1 MSKLQYHLAMKKT
14 NSIFSSIALLAG
26 LSACS
31 SNDMP
36 VQHSDQYDNITF
48 TVEAQKV
55 ATRSNEYEKYNP
67 DQHPQQ
73 MGVFGYQTKIQ
84 ASDHTL
90 LADFNN
96 QCVTFDKAQST
107 WEYGNPKKWE
117 EYPEARFFDFLAYMP
132 YHANTDNT
140 DNTEN
145 TDNTGKQASIT
156 IQTDAAKK
164 TETYTLSIPYHP
176 TTTSTTTT
184 NTSASPFLFD
194 SKSAPII
201 CALPEHRE
209 VKDGDGKKKS
219 FDHTIRFKFDQ
230 TLIGYKLLFKLDPQM
245 GAIRQ
250 FHIKKVQITGEIP
263 TSCTITRNFTY
274 DKAKQDQATQVWTAG
289 EIQWT
294 DIKLQTFTKDNPV
307 IIPFKES
314 TQSATSSESTES
326 SATTSSLVVTS
337 NDYAQWGGTFY
348 TIPYAAFEPTIQ
360 VTYDVEMKAQD
371 GSTIV
376 TRSNITSSI
385 LLNKSNFGN
394 FNSSATA
401 TIYPIRILIQPRYL
415 YVLTDQDA
423 YTGHLL
429 ID

>member
-1 MSKLQYHLAMKKT
+1 MKKS
-14 NSIFSSIALLAG
+14 NSIISSIALLAG

-48 TVEAQKV
+48 TVETQKV
-55 ATRSNEYEKYNP
+55 ATRANEYVTYDPNL
-67 DQHPQQ
+67 HPEQ
-73 MGVFGYQTKIQ
+73 MGVFGYQAETQ
-84 ASDHTL
+84 TSAHTL
-90 LADFNN
+90 LNDFNN
-96 QCVTFDKAQST
+96 QQVTYDKTQGN
-107 WEYGNPKKWE
+107 WGYGTPKKWE
-117 EYPEARFFDFLAYMP
+117 DYQEARFFDFLAYMP
-132 YHANTDNT
+132 YRENSQ
-140 DNTEN
+140 NTEN
-145 TDNTGKQASIT
+145 PASIT
-156 IQTDAAKK
+156 IKTNADQN
-164 TETYTLSIPYHP
+164 TETYTLSIPYTP
-176 TTTSTTTT
+176 TTYASTSTTS
-184 NTSASPFLFD
+184 SASPFVFD

-209 VKDGDGKKKS
+209 VKDEKGNKKS

-230 TLIGYKLLFKLDPQM
+230 TLTGYKLLFKLDPQM

-250 FHIKKVQITGEIP
+250 FHIKKVQITGEKIP

-274 DKAKQDQATQVWTAG
+274 DKTTQKWSAG

-294 DIKLQTFTKDNPV
+294 GITLQTFTNDNPV
-307 IIPFKES
+307 IIPFKE
-314 TQSATSSESTES
+314 T
-326 SATTSSLVVTS
+326 VVTS
-337 NDYAQWGGTFY
+337 TDYAQWGGTFY
-348 TIPYAAFEPTIQ
+348 TIPYATFEPTIQ

-371 GSTIV
+371 GTTIV
-376 TRSNITSSI
+376 TRKDVTSSI
-385 LLNKSNFGN
+385 ILNKSNFGS

>member
-1 MSKLQYHLAMKKT
+1 MKKS
-14 NSIFSSIALLAG
+14 NSIISSIALLAG

-48 TVEAQKV
+48 TVETQKV
-55 ATRSNEYEKYNP
+55 ATRANEYVTYDPNL
-67 DQHPQQ
+67 HPEQ
-73 MGVFGYQTKIQ
+73 MGVFGYQAETQ
-84 ASDHTL
+84 TSAHTL
-90 LADFNN
+90 LNDFNN
-96 QCVTFDKAQST
+96 QQVTYDKTQGT
-107 WEYGNPKKWE
+107 WGYGTPKKWE
-117 EYPEARFFDFLAYMP
+117 DYKEARFFDFLAYMP
-132 YHANTDNT
+132 YRENSQ
-140 DNTEN
+140 NTEN
-145 TDNTGKQASIT
+145 PASIT
-156 IQTDAAKK
+156 IKTDADQN
-164 TETYTLSIPYHP
+164 TETYTLSVPYTP
-176 TTTSTTTT
+176 TTYAT
-184 NTSASPFLFD
+184 ASPFVFD

-209 VKDGDGKKKS
+209 VKAEDGTKKN

-230 TLIGYKLLFKLDPQM
+230 TLTGYKLLFKLDPQM

-250 FHIKKVQITGEIP
+250 FHIQKVQITGEIP
-263 TSCTITRNFTY
+263 TSCTIIRNFTY
-274 DKAKQDQATQVWTAG
+274 DKNTQVWTAG
-289 EIQWT
+289 GIQWT
-294 DIKLQTFTKDNPV
+294 GITLQTFTNDNPV
-307 IIPFKES
+307 IIPFKE
-314 TQSATSSESTES
+314 T
-326 SATTSSLVVTS
+326 VVTS
-337 NDYAQWGGTFY
+337 TDYAQWGGTFY

-371 GSTIV
+371 GTTIV
-376 TRSNITSSI
+376 TRKDVTSSI
-385 LLNKSNFGN
+385 ILNKSNFGS

>member
-1 MSKLQYHLAMKKT
+1 MKKS
-14 NSIFSSIALLAG
+14 NPIFSSIALLAG

-48 TVEAQKV
+48 TVETQKV
-55 ATRSNEYEKYNP
+55 ATRVNEYEKYNP
-67 DQHPQQ
+67 SQHPLQ
-73 MGVFGYQTKIQ
+73 MGVFGYQAEALT
-84 ASDHTL
+84 SDHTL
-90 LADFNN
+90 LGDFNN
-96 QCVTFDKAQST
+96 RKVTFNQDQSS
-107 WEYGNPKKWE
+107 WEYGTPKKWE
-117 EYPEARFFDFLAYMP
+117 EYKNARFFDFLAYMP
-132 YHANTDNT
+132 YSDNT
-140 DNTEN
+140 ANPE
-145 TDNTGKQASIT
+145 KQASIT
-156 IQTDAAKK
+156 IQTDAVKQ
-164 TETYTLSIPYHP
+164 TETYTLSIPYDP
-176 TTTSTTTT
+176 TTYTT
-184 NTSASPFLFD
+184 ASPFLFD

-209 VKDGDGKKKS
+209 VKDEKGNKKS

-230 TLIGYKLLFKLDPQM
+230 TLTGYKLLFKLDPQM

-274 DKAKQDQATQVWTAG
+274 DKTTQKWSAR

-294 DIKLQTFTKDNPV
+294 DITLQTFTNNNPV
-307 IIPFKES
+307 NIPFKE
-314 TQSATSSESTES
+314 T
-326 SATTSSLVVTS
+326 VVTPT
-337 NDYAQWGGTFY
+337 DYAQWGGTFY

-371 GSTIV
+371 GTTIV
-376 TRSNITSSI
+376 TRKDVTSSI
-385 LLNKSNFGN
+385 ILNKSNFGK

>member
-1 MSKLQYHLAMKKT
+1 MKKS
-14 NSIFSSIALLAG
+14 NSIISSIALLAG

-48 TVEAQKV
+48 TVETQKV
-55 ATRSNEYEKYNP
+55 TTRANEYETYDP
-67 DQHPQQ
+67 DLHPQQ
-73 MGVFGYQTKIQ
+73 MGVFGYQANSKT
-84 ASDHTL
+84 SDHTL
-90 LADFNN
+90 LNDFNN
-96 QCVTFDKAQST
+96 HQVTYDKSQGT
-107 WEYGNPKKWE
+107 WGYGEPKKWE
-117 EYPEARFFDFLAYMP
+117 EYKNARFFDFLAYMP
-132 YHANTDNT
+132 YRENSQ
-140 DNTEN
+140 NTEN
-145 TDNTGKQASIT
+145 PASIT
-156 IQTDAAKK
+156 IKTDADQN
-164 TETYTLSIPYHP
+164 TETYTLSVPYTP
-176 TTTSTTTT
+176 TTYASISTT
-184 NTSASPFLFD
+184 TSASPFVFD

-209 VKDGDGKKKS
+209 VKDEKGNKKS

-230 TLIGYKLLFKLDPQM
+230 TLTGYKLLFKLDPQM

-263 TSCTITRNFTY
+263 TSCTIIRNFNY
-274 DKAKQDQATQVWTAG
+274 DKTKQEWTAG
-289 EIQWT
+289 GIQWT
-294 DIKLQTFTKDNPV
+294 GITLQTFTNDNPV
-307 IIPFKES
+307 IIPFKE
-314 TQSATSSESTES
+314 T
-326 SATTSSLVVTS
+326 VVTS
-337 NDYAQWGGTFY
+337 TDYAQWGGTFY

-371 GSTIV
+371 GTTIV
-376 TRSNITSSI
+376 TRQGVTSSI
-385 LLNKSNFGN
+385 ILNKSNFGS

>member
-1 MSKLQYHLAMKKT
+1 MKKS
-14 NSIFSSIALLAG
+14 NPIFSSIALLAG

-48 TVEAQKV
+48 TVETQKV
-55 ATRSNEYEKYNP
+55 ATRANEYETYDP
-67 DQHPQQ
+67 DLHPQQ
-73 MGVFGYQTKIQ
+73 MGVFGYQANSQT
-84 ASDHTL
+84 SDHTL
-90 LADFNN
+90 LGNFNN
-96 QCVTFDKAQST
+96 QQVIFDKTQST
-107 WEYGNPKKWE
+107 WEYGTPKKWE
-117 EYPEARFFDFLAYMP
+117 DYQEARFFDFLAYMP
-132 YHANTDNT
+132 YRDNK

-145 TDNTGKQASIT
+145 TEKQASIT
-156 IQTDAAKK
+156 IQNDAVKQ

-176 TTTSTTTT
+176 TTY
-184 NTSASPFLFD
+184 TSASPFVFD

-209 VKDGDGKKKS
+209 VKDENGNKKS
-219 FDHTIRFKFDQ
+219 FDHTVRFKFDQ

-250 FHIKKVQITGEIP
+250 FHIKKVQIIGEIP
-263 TSCTITRNFTY
+263 TSCTIIRNFTY
-274 DKAKQDQATQVWTAG
+274 DKPKQVWTAEG
-289 EIQWT
+289 IQWT
-294 DIKLQTFTKDNPV
+294 GITLQTFTNDNPV
-307 IIPFKES
+307 NIPFKE
-314 TQSATSSESTES
+314 T
-326 SATTSSLVVTS
+326 VVTPT
-337 NDYAQWGGTFY
+337 DYAQWGGTFY

-376 TRSNITSSI
+376 TRNDITSSI
-385 LLNKSNFGN
+385 VLNKSNFGS

>member
-1 MSKLQYHLAMKKT
+1 MKKS
-14 NSIFSSIALLAG
+14 NSIISSIALLAG

-48 TVEAQKV
+48 TVETQKV
-55 ATRSNEYEKYNP
+55 ATRANEYVTYDPNL
-67 DQHPQQ
+67 HPEQ
-73 MGVFGYQTKIQ
+73 MGVFGYQAETQ
-84 ASDHTL
+84 TSAHTL
-90 LADFNN
+90 LNDFNN
-96 QCVTFDKAQST
+96 QQVTYDKTQGT
-107 WEYGNPKKWE
+107 WGYGEPKKWE
-117 EYPEARFFDFLAYMP
+117 EYKNARFFDFLAYMP
-132 YHANTDNT
+132 YR
-140 DNTEN
+140 EN
-145 TDNTGKQASIT
+145 TQNTASIT
-156 IQTDAAKK
+156 IKTDADQN
-164 TETYTLSIPYHP
+164 TETYTLSVPYTP
-176 TTTSTTTT
+176 TTYASTSTT
-184 NTSASPFLFD
+184 TSASPFVFD

-209 VKDGDGKKKS
+209 VKAEDDTKKS

-230 TLIGYKLLFKLDPQM
+230 TLTGYKLLFKLDPQM

-263 TSCTITRNFTY
+263 TSCTIIRKFTY
-274 DKAKQDQATQVWTAG
+274 DKTKQEWSAG

-294 DIKLQTFTKDNPV
+294 DITLQTFTNDIPV
-307 IIPFKES
+307 IIPSKE
-314 TQSATSSESTES
+314 T
-326 SATTSSLVVTS
+326 VVTS
-337 NDYAQWGGTFY
+337 TDYAQWGGTFY

-371 GSTIV
+371 GTTIV
-376 TRSNITSSI
+376 TRQGVTSSI
-385 LLNKSNFGN
+385 ILNKSNFGS

>member
-1 MSKLQYHLAMKKT
+1 MKKS
-14 NSIFSSIALLAG
+14 NSIISSIALLAG

-48 TVEAQKV
+48 TVETQKV
-55 ATRSNEYEKYNP
+55 ATRANSYEKY
-67 DQHPQQ
+67 DSKIHPEQ
-73 MGVFGYQTKIQ
+73 MGVFGYQT
-84 ASDHTL
+84 ASQQSGQTIPNVFD
-90 LADFNN
+90 N
-96 QCVTFDKAQST
+96 QKVTFDKTQST
-107 WEYGNPKKWE
+107 WEYGTPKKWE
-117 EYPEARFFDFLAYMP
+117 DYQEARFFDFLAYMP
-132 YHANTDNT
+132 YRENTANT
-140 DNTEN
+140 EE
-145 TDNTGKQASIT
+145 KQASIT
-156 IQTDAAKK
+156 IQSDAANQ
-164 TETYTLSIPYHP
+164 TETYTLSVPYTP
-176 TTTSTTTT
+176 TTYASTSTTS
-184 NTSASPFLFD
+184 SASPFVFD

-209 VKDGDGKKKS
+209 VKAEDGTKKS

-230 TLIGYKLLFKLDPQM
+230 TLIGYKLLFKLDPKM

-250 FHIKKVQITGEIP
+250 FHIKKVQITGEKIP

-274 DKAKQDQATQVWTAG
+274 DKNTQVWSAG
-289 EIQWT
+289 EIKWT
-294 DIKLQTFTKDNPV
+294 DITLQTFTNDNPV
-307 IIPFKES
+307 IIPFKE
-314 TQSATSSESTES
+314 T
-326 SATTSSLVVTS
+326 VVTS
-337 NDYAQWGGTFY
+337 TDYAQWGGTFY

-360 VTYDVEMKAQD
+360 VTYDVEMKAQN
-371 GSTIV
+371 GTTIV
-376 TRSNITSSI
+376 TRKDVTSSI
-385 LLNKSNFGN
+385 ILNKSNFGS

>member
-1 MSKLQYHLAMKKT
+1 MKKS
-14 NSIFSSIALLAG
+14 NSIISSIALLAG

-48 TVEAQKV
+48 TVETQKV
-55 ATRSNEYEKYNP
+55 ATRANEYVTYDPNL
-67 DQHPQQ
+67 HPEQ
-73 MGVFGYQTKIQ
+73 MGVFGYQAETQ
-84 ASDHTL
+84 TSAHTL
-90 LADFNN
+90 LNDFNN
-96 QCVTFDKAQST
+96 QQVTYDKTQGT
-107 WEYGNPKKWE
+107 WGYGTPKKWE
-117 EYPEARFFDFLAYMP
+117 DYQEARFFDFLAYMP
-132 YHANTDNT
+132 YRENTQ
-140 DNTEN
+140 NTEN
-145 TDNTGKQASIT
+145 PASIT
-156 IQTDAAKK
+156 IKTDADQN
-164 TETYTLSIPYHP
+164 TETYTLSVPYTP
-176 TTTSTTTT
+176 TTYASTSTTS
-184 NTSASPFLFD
+184 SASPFVFD

-209 VKDGDGKKKS
+209 VKDEKGNKKS

-230 TLIGYKLLFKLDPQM
+230 TLTGYKLLFKLDPQM

-250 FHIKKVQITGEIP
+250 FHIKKVQITGEKIP

-274 DKAKQDQATQVWTAG
+274 DKTTQKWSAG

-294 DIKLQTFTKDNPV
+294 GITLQTFTNDNPV
-307 IIPFKES
+307 IIPFKE
-314 TQSATSSESTES
+314 T
-326 SATTSSLVVTS
+326 VVTS
-337 NDYAQWGGTFY
+337 TDYAQWGGTFY
-348 TIPYAAFEPTIQ
+348 TIPYATFEPTIQ

-371 GSTIV
+371 GTTIF
-376 TRSNITSSI
+376 TRKDVTSSI
-385 LLNKSNFGN
+385 VLNKSNFGS

>member
-1 MSKLQYHLAMKKT
+1 MKKS
-14 NSIFSSIALLAG
+14 NSIISSIALLAG

-48 TVEAQKV
+48 TVETQKV
-55 ATRSNEYEKYNP
+55 ATRANEYVTYDPNL
-67 DQHPQQ
+67 HPEQ
-73 MGVFGYQTKIQ
+73 MGVFGYQAETQ
-84 ASDHTL
+84 TSAHTL
-90 LADFNN
+90 LNDFNN
-96 QCVTFDKAQST
+96 QQVTYDKTQGT
-107 WEYGNPKKWE
+107 WGYGTPKKWE
-117 EYPEARFFDFLAYMP
+117 DYKEARFFDFLAYMP
-132 YHANTDNT
+132 YRENSQ
-140 DNTEN
+140 NTEN
-145 TDNTGKQASIT
+145 PASIT
-156 IQTDAAKK
+156 LKTDADQN
-164 TETYTLSIPYHP
+164 TETYTLSVPYTP
-176 TTTSTTTT
+176 TTYASTSTTS
-184 NTSASPFLFD
+184 SASPFVFD

-209 VKDGDGKKKS
+209 VKAEDGTKKS

-230 TLIGYKLLFKLDPQM
+230 TLTGYKLLFKLDPQM

-250 FHIKKVQITGEIP
+250 FHIKKVQITGEKIP

-274 DKAKQDQATQVWTAG
+274 DKTTQKWSAG

-294 DIKLQTFTKDNPV
+294 GITLQTFTNDNPV
-307 IIPFKES
+307 IIPFKE
-314 TQSATSSESTES
+314 T
-326 SATTSSLVVTS
+326 VVTS
-337 NDYAQWGGTFY
+337 TDYAQWGGTFY

-371 GSTIV
+371 GTTIV
-376 TRSNITSSI
+376 TRKDVTSSI
-385 LLNKSNFGN
+385 ILNKSNFGS

>member
-1 MSKLQYHLAMKKT
+1 MKKS
-14 NSIFSSIALLAG
+14 NSIISSIALLAG

-48 TVEAQKV
+48 TVETQKI
-55 ATRSNEYEKYNP
+55 ATRANEYENYDP
-67 DQHPQQ
+67 DLHPLQ
-73 MGVFGYQTKIQ
+73 MGVFGYQVNSQ

-90 LADFNN
+90 LNDFNN
-96 QCVTFDKAQST
+96 QQVTFDKSQKT
-107 WEYGNPKKWE
+107 WGYGEPKKWE
-117 EYPEARFFDFLAYMP
+117 DYQEARFFDFLAYMP
-132 YHANTDNT
+132 YHDNT
-140 DNTEN
+140 QNTE
-145 TDNTGKQASIT
+145 KQASIT
-156 IQTDAAKK
+156 IQTDAAKQP
-164 TETYTLSIPYHP
+164 ETYTLSVPYNP
-176 TTTSTTTT
+176 TTYTSTSTTT
-184 NTSASPFLFD
+184 SSSPFLFD

-209 VKDGDGKKKS
+209 VKGEDGTKKS

-230 TLIGYKLLFKLDPQM
+230 TLIGYKLLFKLDPKM
-245 GAIRQ
+245 GVIRQ
-250 FHIKKVQITGEIP
+250 FHIKKVQITGEKIP

-274 DKAKQDQATQVWTAG
+274 DKNTQVWSAG
-289 EIQWT
+289 EIKWT
-294 DIKLQTFTKDNPV
+294 DITLQTFTNDNPV
-307 IIPFKES
+307 IIPFKE
-314 TQSATSSESTES
+314 T
-326 SATTSSLVVTS
+326 VVTS
-337 NDYAQWGGTFY
+337 TDYAQWGGTFY

-371 GSTIV
+371 GTTIV
-376 TRSNITSSI
+376 TRKDVTSSI
-385 LLNKSNFGN
+385 ILNKSNFGS

-415 YVLTDQDA
+415 YVLSDQDA

>member
-1 MSKLQYHLAMKKT
+1 MKKS
-14 NSIFSSIALLAG
+14 NPIFSSIALLAG

-36 VQHSDQYDNITF
+36 VQHSDQFDNITF
-48 TVEAQKV
+48 TVETQKV
-55 ATRSNEYEKYNP
+55 ATRANAYEKYDP
-67 DQHPQQ
+67 DQHPLQ
-73 MGVFGYQTKIQ
+73 MGVFGYQANSP

-90 LADFNN
+90 LDDFDNRK
-96 QCVTFDKAQST
+96 VTFNQDQSS
-107 WEYGNPKKWE
+107 WEYGTPKKWE
-117 EYPEARFFDFLAYMP
+117 EYQEARFFDFLAYMP
-132 YHANTDNT
+132 YRDNK

-145 TDNTGKQASIT
+145 TEKLPSIT
-156 IQTDAAKK
+156 IQNDAAKQ
-164 TETYTLSIPYHP
+164 TETYTLSIPYHL
-176 TTTSTTTT
+176 TTY
-184 NTSASPFLFD
+184 TSASPFLFD

-209 VKDGDGKKKS
+209 VKDENGNKKS
-219 FDHTIRFKFDQ
+219 FDHTVRFKFDQ

-250 FHIKKVQITGEIP
+250 FHIKNVQITGKIP
-263 TSCTITRNFTY
+263 TSCTITRNFIYNKT
-274 DKAKQDQATQVWTAG
+274 TQKWTAE
-289 EIQWT
+289 EIQWRDT
-294 DIKLQTFTKDNPV
+294 TLQTFTNANPV

-314 TQSATSSESTES
+314 
-326 SATTSSLVVTS
+326 SLVVTS
-337 NDYAQWGGTFY
+337 TDFSQWGGTFY

-371 GSTIV
+371 GTTIV
-376 TRSNITSSI
+376 TRKDVTSSI
-385 LLNKSNFGN
+385 VLNESNFGK
-394 FNSSATA
+394 FNSNATA

>member
-1 MSKLQYHLAMKKT
+1 MKKS
-14 NSIFSSIALLAG
+14 NSIISSIALLAG
-26 LSACS
+26 FSACS

-48 TVEAQKV
+48 TVETQKV
-55 ATRSNEYEKYNP
+55 ATRANVYENYNP

-73 MGVFGYQTKIQ
+73 MGVFGYQANSQ
-84 ASDHTL
+84 ASDHTIL
-90 LADFNN
+90 DGFNN
-96 QCVTFDKAQST
+96 QQVTFNQTQST
-107 WEYGNPKKWE
+107 WEYGTPKKWE
-117 EYPEARFFDFLAYMP
+117 DYKEARFFDFLAYMP

-145 TDNTGKQASIT
+145 TTNTEKQASIT
-156 IQTDAAKK
+156 IQNDAAKQ
-164 TETYTLSIPYHP
+164 TETYTLSIPYDP
-176 TTTSTTTT
+176 TTYTT
-184 NTSASPFLFD
+184 ASPFVFD

-209 VKDGDGKKKS
+209 VKDKDGNKKS

-230 TLIGYKLLFKLDPQM
+230 TLTGYKLLFKLDPQM

-263 TSCTITRNFTY
+263 TSCTITRNFTF
-274 DKAKQDQATQVWTAG
+274 DKTTQEWTAEG
-289 EIQWT
+289 IQWT
-294 DIKLQTFTKDNPV
+294 GITLQTFTNDNPV
-307 IIPFKES
+307 IIPFKE
-314 TQSATSSESTES
+314 T
-326 SATTSSLVVTS
+326 VVTPT
-337 NDYAQWGGTFY
+337 DYAQWGGTFY
-348 TIPYAAFEPTIQ
+348 TIPYAACEPTIQ

-371 GSTIV
+371 GTTIV
-376 TRSNITSSI
+376 TRKDVTSSI
-385 LLNKSNFGN
+385 VLNKSNFGS

>member
-1 MSKLQYHLAMKKT
+1 MKKS
-14 NSIFSSIALLAG
+14 NPIFSSIALLAG

-36 VQHSDQYDNITF
+36 IQHSDQYDNITF
-48 TVEAQKV
+48 TVETQKV
-55 ATRSNEYEKYNP
+55 VTRANDYEEYNP
-67 DQHPQQ
+67 EQHPLQ
-73 MGVFGYQTKIQ
+73 MGVFGYQANSQT
-84 ASDHTL
+84 SDHTL
-90 LADFNN
+90 LNDFNN
-96 QCVTFDKAQST
+96 QQVTFDKSQKN
-107 WEYGNPKKWE
+107 WGYGEPKKWE
-117 EYPEARFFDFLAYMP
+117 DYKETRFFDFLAYMP
-132 YHANTDNT
+132 YH
-140 DNTEN
+140 EN
-145 TDNTGKQASIT
+145 TGNPANIT
-156 IQTDAAKK
+156 IQTDAAKN
-164 TETYTLSIPYHP
+164 TETYTLSVPYPP
-176 TTTSTTTT
+176 TTSASTSTTAST
-184 NTSASPFLFD
+184 SPFLFD

-209 VKDGDGKKKS
+209 VKEADGNKKS

-230 TLIGYKLLFKLDPQM
+230 TLTGYKLLFKLDPQM

-274 DKAKQDQATQVWTAG
+274 DKTKQEWTAEG
-289 EIQWT
+289 IQWT
-294 DIKLQTFTKDNPV
+294 GITLQTFTNNNPV
-307 IIPFKES
+307 NIPFKE
-314 TQSATSSESTES
+314 T
-326 SATTSSLVVTS
+326 VVTPT
-337 NDYAQWGGTFY
+337 DYAQWGGTFY

-371 GSTIV
+371 GTTIV
-376 TRSNITSSI
+376 TREDVTSSI
-385 LLNKSNFGN
+385 VLNKSNFGS

-415 YVLTDQDA
+415 YVLSDQDA

>member
-1 MSKLQYHLAMKKT
+1 MKKS
-14 NSIFSSIALLAG
+14 NPFISSIALLAG

-48 TVEAQKV
+48 TVETQKV
-55 ATRSNEYEKYNP
+55 TTRANAYEKYDP
-67 DQHPQQ
+67 DQHPLQ
-73 MGVFGYQTKIQ
+73 MGVFGYQANSP

-90 LADFNN
+90 LDDFDNRK
-96 QCVTFDKAQST
+96 VTFYQDQSS
-107 WEYGNPKKWE
+107 WEYGTPKKWE
-117 EYPEARFFDFLAYMP
+117 EYQEARFFDFLAYMP
-132 YHANTDNT
+132 YSDNT
-140 DNTEN
+140 TNPE
-145 TDNTGKQASIT
+145 KPASVT
-156 IQTDAAKK
+156 IQSDAAKQ
-164 TETYTLSIPYHP
+164 TETYTLSIPYDP
-176 TTTSTTTT
+176 TTY
-184 NTSASPFLFD
+184 TSASPFLFD

-209 VKDGDGKKKS
+209 VKAEDGTKKS

-245 GAIRQ
+245 GVIRQ
-250 FHIKKVQITGEIP
+250 FHIKNIQITGKIP
-263 TSCTITRNFTY
+263 TSCTITRNFIYNKT
-274 DKAKQDQATQVWTAG
+274 TQKWTAE
-289 EIQWT
+289 EIQWRDT
-294 DIKLQTFTKDNPV
+294 TLQTFTNANPV

-314 TQSATSSESTES
+314 
-326 SATTSSLVVTS
+326 SLVVTS
-337 NDYAQWGGTFY
+337 TDFSQWGGTFY

-371 GSTIV
+371 GTTIV
-376 TRSNITSSI
+376 TRKDVTSSI
-385 LLNKSNFGN
+385 VLNESNFGK
-394 FNSSATA
+394 FNTSATA
-401 TIYPIRILIQPRYL
+401 TIYSIRILIQPRYL

>member
-1 MSKLQYHLAMKKT
+1 MKKS
-14 NSIFSSIALLAG
+14 NSIISSIALLAG

-48 TVEAQKV
+48 TVETQKV
-55 ATRSNEYEKYNP
+55 ATRANEYVTYDPNL
-67 DQHPQQ
+67 HPEQ
-73 MGVFGYQTKIQ
+73 MGVFGYQAETQ
-84 ASDHTL
+84 TSAHTL
-90 LADFNN
+90 LNDFNN
-96 QCVTFDKAQST
+96 QQVTYDKTQGT
-107 WEYGNPKKWE
+107 WEYGTPKKWE
-117 EYPEARFFDFLAYMP
+117 DYQEARFFDFLAYMP
-132 YHANTDNT
+132 YRENSQ
-140 DNTEN
+140 NTEN
-145 TDNTGKQASIT
+145 PASIT
-156 IQTDAAKK
+156 IKTDADQN
-164 TETYTLSIPYHP
+164 TETYTLSVPYTP
-176 TTTSTTTT
+176 TTYASTSTTS
-184 NTSASPFLFD
+184 SASPFVFD

-209 VKDGDGKKKS
+209 VKAEDGTKKS

-230 TLIGYKLLFKLDPQM
+230 TLTGYKLLFKLDPQM

-250 FHIKKVQITGEIP
+250 FHIKKVQITGEKIP

-274 DKAKQDQATQVWTAG
+274 DKTTQVWTAG
-289 EIQWT
+289 GIQWT
-294 DIKLQTFTKDNPV
+294 GITLQTFTNDNPV
-307 IIPFKES
+307 IIPFKE
-314 TQSATSSESTES
+314 T
-326 SATTSSLVVTS
+326 VVTS
-337 NDYAQWGGTFY
+337 TDYAQWGGTFY
-348 TIPYAAFEPTIQ
+348 TIPYATFEPTIQ

-371 GSTIV
+371 GTTIF
-376 TRSNITSSI
+376 TRKDVTSSI
-385 LLNKSNFGN
+385 VLNKSNFGS

>member
-1 MSKLQYHLAMKKT
+1 MKKS
-14 NSIFSSIALLAG
+14 NSIISSIALLAG
-26 LSACS
+26 FSACS

-48 TVEAQKV
+48 TVETQKV
-55 ATRSNEYEKYNP
+55 ATRANEYETYDPNL
-67 DQHPQQ
+67 HPEQ
-73 MGVFGYQTKIQ
+73 MGVFGYQANSQT
-84 ASDHTL
+84 SDHTL
-90 LADFNN
+90 LGDFNN
-96 QCVTFDKAQST
+96 QQVTYDKSQGT
-107 WEYGNPKKWE
+107 WGYGEPKKWE
-117 EYPEARFFDFLAYMP
+117 DYREARFFDFLAYMP
-132 YHANTDNT
+132 YHDNTANT
-140 DNTEN
+140 E
-145 TDNTGKQASIT
+145 KQASIT
-156 IQTDAAKK
+156 IQNDAK
-164 TETYTLSIPYHP
+164 TETYTLSIPYDP
-176 TTTSTTTT
+176 TTY
-184 NTSASPFLFD
+184 TSASPFVFD

-209 VKDGDGKKKS
+209 VKAEDGTKKS
-219 FDHTIRFKFDQ
+219 FDHIIRFKFDQ

-263 TSCTITRNFTY
+263 TSCTIIRNFTY
-274 DKAKQDQATQVWTAG
+274 DKTKQEWTAEG
-289 EIQWT
+289 IQWT
-294 DIKLQTFTKDNPV
+294 GITLQTFTNDNPV
-307 IIPFKES
+307 IIPFKE
-314 TQSATSSESTES
+314 T
-326 SATTSSLVVTS
+326 VVTS
-337 NDYAQWGGTFY
+337 TDYAQWGGTFY

-371 GSTIV
+371 GNTIV
-376 TRSNITSSI
+376 TRKDVTSSI
-385 LLNKSNFGN
+385 VLNKSNFGS

>member
-1 MSKLQYHLAMKKT
+1 MKKS
-14 NSIFSSIALLAG
+14 NSIISSIALLAG

-36 VQHSDQYDNITF
+36 VQHSDQYDNIMF
-48 TVEAQKV
+48 TVETQKV
-55 ATRSNEYEKYNP
+55 ATRANEYETYDP
-67 DQHPQQ
+67 DLHPQQ
-73 MGVFGYQTKIQ
+73 MGVFGYQANSQT
-84 ASDHTL
+84 SDHTL
-90 LADFNN
+90 LGDFNN
-96 QCVTFDKAQST
+96 QQVIFDKTQST
-107 WEYGNPKKWE
+107 WEYDTPKKWE

-132 YHANTDNT
+132 YHDNTANT
-140 DNTEN
+140 E
-145 TDNTGKQASIT
+145 KQASIT
-156 IQTDAAKK
+156 IQNDAK
-164 TETYTLSIPYHP
+164 TETYTLSIPYDP
-176 TTTSTTTT
+176 TTYTT
-184 NTSASPFLFD
+184 ASPFLFD

-209 VKDGDGKKKS
+209 VKAEDGTKKS

-274 DKAKQDQATQVWTAG
+274 DKTKQEWTAG
-289 EIQWT
+289 GIQWT
-294 DIKLQTFTKDNPV
+294 GITLQTFTNDNPV
-307 IIPFKES
+307 IIPFKE
-314 TQSATSSESTES
+314 T
-326 SATTSSLVVTS
+326 VVTPT
-337 NDYAQWGGTFY
+337 DYAQWGGTFY

-371 GSTIV
+371 GTTIV
-376 TRSNITSSI
+376 TRKDVTSSI
-385 LLNKSNFGN
+385 VLNKSNFGS

>member
-1 MSKLQYHLAMKKT
+1 MKKS
-14 NSIFSSIALLAG
+14 NPIFSSIALLAG
-26 LSACS
+26 LTACS

-48 TVEAQKV
+48 TVETQKV
-55 ATRSNEYEKYNP
+55 ATRANAYEKYDP
-67 DQHPQQ
+67 DQHPLQ
-73 MGVFGYQTKIQ
+73 MGVFGYQANSP

-90 LADFNN
+90 LDDFDNRK
-96 QCVTFDKAQST
+96 VTFYQDQSS
-107 WEYGNPKKWE
+107 WEYGTPKKWE
-117 EYPEARFFDFLAYMP
+117 DYQEARFFDFLAYMP
-132 YHANTDNT
+132 YHE
-140 DNTEN
+140 NTEN
-145 TDNTGKQASIT
+145 KANIT
-156 IQTDAAKK
+156 IQPDAANK
-164 TETYTLSIPYHP
+164 TETYTLSVPYNP
-176 TTTSTTTT
+176 TTYAST
-184 NTSASPFLFD
+184 SPFLFD

-209 VKDGDGKKKS
+209 VKDKDGNKKS

-245 GAIRQ
+245 GVIRQ
-250 FHIKKVQITGEIP
+250 FHIKNIQITGKIP
-263 TSCTITRNFTY
+263 TSCTITRNFIYNKT
-274 DKAKQDQATQVWTAG
+274 TQKWTAE
-289 EIQWT
+289 EIQWRDT
-294 DIKLQTFTKDNPV
+294 TLQTFTNANPV

-314 TQSATSSESTES
+314 
-326 SATTSSLVVTS
+326 SLVVTS
-337 NDYAQWGGTFY
+337 TDFSQWGGTFY

-371 GSTIV
+371 GNTIV
-376 TRSNITSSI
+376 TRSDVTSSI
-385 LLNKSNFGN
+385 ILNESNFGK

>member
-1 MSKLQYHLAMKKT
+1 MKKS
-14 NSIFSSIALLAG
+14 NSIISSIALLAG

-48 TVEAQKV
+48 TVETQKV
-55 ATRSNEYEKYNP
+55 ATRTNSYEKY
-67 DQHPQQ
+67 DSKIHPEQ
-73 MGVFGYQTKIQ
+73 MGVFGYQT
-84 ASDHTL
+84 ASQQSGQTMPNVFD
-90 LADFNN
+90 N
-96 QCVTFDKAQST
+96 QKVAFDKTQGT
-107 WEYGNPKKWE
+107 WGYGTPKKWE
-117 EYPEARFFDFLAYMP
+117 DYKEARFFDFLAYMP
-132 YHANTDNT
+132 YRENSQ
-140 DNTEN
+140 NTEN
-145 TDNTGKQASIT
+145 PASIT
-156 IQTDAAKK
+156 IKTDADQN
-164 TETYTLSIPYHP
+164 TETYTLSVPYTP
-176 TTTSTTTT
+176 TTYAT
-184 NTSASPFLFD
+184 ASPFVFD

-209 VKDGDGKKKS
+209 VKDKDGNKKS

-230 TLIGYKLLFKLDPQM
+230 TLTGYKLLFKLDPQM

-250 FHIKKVQITGEIP
+250 FNIKNVQIIGEIP
-263 TSCTITRNFTY
+263 TSCTIIRNFTY
-274 DKAKQDQATQVWTAG
+274 DKNTQVCTAG

-294 DIKLQTFTKDNPV
+294 GITLQTFTNDNPV
-307 IIPFKES
+307 IIPFKE
-314 TQSATSSESTES
+314 T
-326 SATTSSLVVTS
+326 VVTS
-337 NDYAQWGGTFY
+337 TDYAQWGGTFY

-371 GSTIV
+371 GTTIV
-376 TRSNITSSI
+376 TRKDVTSSI
-385 LLNKSNFGN
+385 VLNKSNFGS

>member
-1 MSKLQYHLAMKKT
+1 MKKS
-14 NSIFSSIALLAG
+14 NSIISSIALLAG

-48 TVEAQKV
+48 TVETQKV
-55 ATRSNEYEKYNP
+55 ATRTNSYEKY
-67 DQHPQQ
+67 DSKIHPEQ
-73 MGVFGYQTKIQ
+73 MGVFGYQT
-84 ASDHTL
+84 ASQQSGQTMPNVFD
-90 LADFNN
+90 N
-96 QCVTFDKAQST
+96 QKVAFDKTQGT
-107 WEYGNPKKWE
+107 WEYGTPKKWE
-117 EYPEARFFDFLAYMP
+117 DYKEARFFDFLAYMP
-132 YHANTDNT
+132 YRENSQ
-140 DNTEN
+140 NTEN
-145 TDNTGKQASIT
+145 PASIT
-156 IQTDAAKK
+156 IKTDADQN
-164 TETYTLSIPYHP
+164 TETYTLSVPYTP
-176 TTTSTTTT
+176 TTYASISTT
-184 NTSASPFLFD
+184 TSASPFVFD

-209 VKDGDGKKKS
+209 VKDEKGNKKS

-230 TLIGYKLLFKLDPQM
+230 TLTGYKLLFKLDPQM

-263 TSCTITRNFTY
+263 TSCTIIRNFNY
-274 DKAKQDQATQVWTAG
+274 DKTKQEWTAG
-289 EIQWT
+289 GIQWT
-294 DIKLQTFTKDNPV
+294 GITLQTFTNDNPV
-307 IIPFKES
+307 IIPFKE
-314 TQSATSSESTES
+314 T
-326 SATTSSLVVTS
+326 VVTS
-337 NDYAQWGGTFY
+337 TDYAQWGGTFY

-371 GSTIV
+371 GTTIV
-376 TRSNITSSI
+376 TRKDVTSSI
-385 LLNKSNFGN
+385 VLNKSNFGS

>member
-1 MSKLQYHLAMKKT
+1 MKKS
-14 NSIFSSIALLAG
+14 NSIISSIALLAG

-48 TVEAQKV
+48 TVETQKV
-55 ATRSNEYEKYNP
+55 ATRANEYVTYDPNL
-67 DQHPQQ
+67 HPEQ
-73 MGVFGYQTKIQ
+73 MGVFGYQAETQ
-84 ASDHTL
+84 TSAHTL
-90 LADFNN
+90 LNDFNN
-96 QCVTFDKAQST
+96 QQVTYDKTQGT
-107 WEYGNPKKWE
+107 WGYGTPKKWE
-117 EYPEARFFDFLAYMP
+117 DYQEARFFDFLAYMP
-132 YHANTDNT
+132 YRENSQ
-140 DNTEN
+140 NTEN
-145 TDNTGKQASIT
+145 PASIT
-156 IQTDAAKK
+156 IKTNADQN
-164 TETYTLSIPYHP
+164 TETYTLSIPYTP
-176 TTTSTTTT
+176 TTYASTSTTS
-184 NTSASPFLFD
+184 SASPFVFD

-209 VKDGDGKKKS
+209 VKDEKGNKKS

-230 TLIGYKLLFKLDPQM
+230 TLTGYKLLFKLDPQM

-250 FHIKKVQITGEIP
+250 FHIQKVQITGEIP
-263 TSCTITRNFTY
+263 TSCTIIRNFTY
-274 DKAKQDQATQVWTAG
+274 DKNTQVCTAG

-294 DIKLQTFTKDNPV
+294 GITLQTFTNDNPV
-307 IIPFKES
+307 IIPFKE
-314 TQSATSSESTES
+314 T
-326 SATTSSLVVTS
+326 VVTS
-337 NDYAQWGGTFY
+337 TDYAQWGGTFY

-371 GSTIV
+371 GTTIV
-376 TRSNITSSI
+376 TRKDVTSSI
-385 LLNKSNFGN
+385 ILNKSNFGS

>member
-1 MSKLQYHLAMKKT
+1 MKKS
-14 NSIFSSIALLAG
+14 NPIISSIALLAG
-26 LSACS
+26 LTACS

-48 TVEAQKV
+48 TVETQKV
-55 ATRSNEYEKYNP
+55 ATRANEYEKYNS
-67 DQHPQQ
+67 DIHPEQ
-73 MGVFGYQTKIQ
+73 MGVFGYQTASQQSEQ
-84 ASDHTL
+84 AMPQVFD
-90 LADFNN
+90 N
-96 QCVTFDKAQST
+96 QKVTFNKTQGT
-107 WEYGNPKKWE
+107 WEYGTPKKWE
-117 EYPEARFFDFLAYMP
+117 DYKNARFFDFLAYMP
-132 YHANTDNT
+132 YHDNT
-140 DNTEN
+140 QNTEN
-145 TDNTGKQASIT
+145 QASIT
-156 IQTDAAKK
+156 IQSDADKQ
-164 TETYTLSIPYHP
+164 TETYTLSVPYNP
-176 TTTSTTTT
+176 TTYASTSAT
-184 NTSASPFLFD
+184 TSASPFLFD

-209 VKDGDGKKKS
+209 VKGEDGNKKS

-245 GAIRQ
+245 GVIRQ
-250 FHIKKVQITGEIP
+250 FHIKNIQITGKIP
-263 TSCTITRNFTY
+263 TSCTITRNFIYNKT
-274 DKAKQDQATQVWTAG
+274 TQKWTAE
-289 EIQWT
+289 EIQWRDT
-294 DIKLQTFTKDNPV
+294 TLQTFTNANPV

-314 TQSATSSESTES
+314 
-326 SATTSSLVVTS
+326 SLVVTS
-337 NDYAQWGGTFY
+337 TDFSQWGGTFY

-371 GSTIV
+371 GTTIV
-376 TRSNITSSI
+376 TRKDVTSSI
-385 LLNKSNFGN
+385 VLNESNFGK

>member
-1 MSKLQYHLAMKKT
+1 MKKS
-14 NSIFSSIALLAG
+14 NSIISSIALLAG
-26 LSACS
+26 LTACS

-48 TVEAQKV
+48 TVETQKV
-55 ATRSNEYEKYNP
+55 ATRANEYEKY
-67 DQHPQQ
+67 DHKLHPQQ
-73 MGVFGYQTKIQ
+73 MGVFGYQT
-84 ASDHTL
+84 ASQQSGQTIPNVFD
-90 LADFNN
+90 N
-96 QCVTFDKAQST
+96 QKVTFDKTQST
-107 WEYGNPKKWE
+107 WEYGTPKKWE
-117 EYPEARFFDFLAYMP
+117 EYQEARFFDFLAYMP
-132 YHANTDNT
+132 YSDNT
-140 DNTEN
+140 ANPE
-145 TDNTGKQASIT
+145 KQASIT
-156 IQTDAAKK
+156 IQTDAAKQ
-164 TETYTLSIPYHP
+164 TETYTLSIPYDP
-176 TTTSTTTT
+176 TTY
-184 NTSASPFLFD
+184 TSASPFVFD

-209 VKDGDGKKKS
+209 VKAEDGTKKS

-274 DKAKQDQATQVWTAG
+274 DKTKQEWTAG
-289 EIQWT
+289 GIQWT
-294 DIKLQTFTKDNPV
+294 GITLQTFTNDNPV
-307 IIPFKES
+307 IIPFKE
-314 TQSATSSESTES
+314 T
-326 SATTSSLVVTS
+326 VVTPT
-337 NDYAQWGGTFY
+337 DYAQWGGTFY

-371 GSTIV
+371 GTTIV
-376 TRSNITSSI
+376 TRKDVTSSI
-385 LLNKSNFGN
+385 VLNKSNFGS